1 MNKFLKF
8 TIKISLFILLI
19 FIVFGILMSIW
30 VGVFNPSN
38 VTRPPGII
46 TLLSIFISWILI
58 YRVKVLE
65 KIRDKFKK

>member
-8 TIKISLFILLI
+8 TIKISLFILLSPL
-19 FIVFGILMSIW
+19 VFVILMSIW

-38 VTRPPGII
+38 VTNPPGII
-46 TLLSIFISWILI
+46 KLSSIFISWILI
-58 YRVKVLE
+58 YRVKVME